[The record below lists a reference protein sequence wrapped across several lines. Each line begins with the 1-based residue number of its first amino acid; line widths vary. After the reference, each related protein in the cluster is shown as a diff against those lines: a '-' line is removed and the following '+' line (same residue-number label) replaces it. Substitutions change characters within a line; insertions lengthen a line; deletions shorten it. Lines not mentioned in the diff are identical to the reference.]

1 MKDMSE
7 FVFKKKFGQNFISD
21 KNLLQ
26 AIVNDAGI
34 GQDDYVLEIGAGA
47 GSLTQVLSKQ
57 AKKVLSFEIDK
68 DLEDVLRG
76 LNLKN
81 VQFVFQDFMDVDMP
95 EIEKELFSQKE
106 KPNFEKTTKSEK
118 LQTFDEKCE
127 KNAKKLQKNDK
138 NDVFF
143 ENKTFKVVANLPYY
157 ITTPI
162 IFKLLEES
170 EHLSSLT
177 IMVQKEVAQ
186 RVCAKAGGKDYSI
199 LSVMT
204 NFYGKAKIT
213 RIIGRQNFY
222 PVPNVDS
229 ALLHIEIENLHKNVD
244 KKCFSEFVKTC
255 FSMRRKTL
263 LNNLSTKFSKDVL
276 KEKLGAEILSRRA
289 ETFSLDELLSIFQS
303 LK

>member
-1 MKDMSE
+1 MSE

-76 LNLKN
+76 LNLQN

-95 EIEKELFSQKE
+95 EIEKEFFSEKE

-118 LQTFDEKCE
+118 LQIFDEKCK
-127 KNAKKLQKNDK
+127 KNAKKMQKHDK

-186 RVCAKAGGKDYSI
+186 RVCANAGGKDYGI

-244 KKCFSEFVKTC
+244 RKSFSEFVKTC